1 MKTLGLIGGMSW
13 ESTALY
19 YRLIN
24 QGVRDRLGP
33 LRSAELLL
41 YSLDFGRIE
50 ACQRDGR
57 WDEAAA
63 ILVDVAQR
71 LRAGGAEGLVLCTNT
86 MHKVAHRIE
95 AAVPLPLLH
104 IADPTGRTA
113 VDAGVRTVGL
123 LATGYTMAEAFYR
136 ERLERRFGLEVLVPP
151 APERD
156 EVHRIIYE
164 ELCAGIVADDSRV
177 IYRRV
182 IAGLCERGAQAVI
195 LGCTEITLLVGNE
208 DSPVPLLDTTA
219 LHAQAAVDFM
229 LA

>member
-33 LRSAELLL
+33 LRSAQLLL

-57 WDEAAA
+57 WDEAAD
-63 ILVDVAQR
+63 ILVDAGQR

-86 MHKVAHRIE
+86 MHKVADRIE
-95 AAVPLPLLH
+95 GAVPLPLLH

-113 VDAGVRTVGL
+113 MDAGVRKVGL

-136 ERLERRFGLEVLVPP
+136 ERLERRFGLDVLVPP
-151 APERD
+151 APERA

-164 ELCAGIVADDSRV
+164 ELCAGIVADDSRA

-195 LGCTEITLLVGNE
+195 LGCTEITLLVGDE

>member
-50 ACQRDGR
+50 ACQREGR
-57 WDEAAA
+57 WQEAGD
-63 ILVDVAQR
+63 ILVDAAER
-71 LRAGGAEGLVLCTNT
+71 LRGGGAEGLVLCTNT

-95 AAVPLPLLH
+95 EAVPLPLLH
-104 IADPTGRTA
+104 IADPTGRAA
-113 VDAGVRTVGL
+113 VDGAVRKVGL

-136 ERLERRFGLEVLVPP
+136 ERLERCFGLEVLVPP
-151 APERD
+151 VPERD

-164 ELCAGIVADDSRV
+164 ELCAGIVDDGSRET
-177 IYRRV
+177 YRGV
-182 IAGLCERGAQAVI
+182 IARLCQRGAQAVI
-195 LGCTEITLLVGNE
+195 LGCTEITLLVGDG

-229 LA
+229 LG